1 MKGLKACAQ
10 IGVLSEEFVE
20 KAMVFERSGSRILR
34 THWFLR
40 VVGWAGEAR
49 RLQMNK
55 TLVFLKVPGWPGG
68 SWPAKMFKN

>member
-1 MKGLKACAQ
+1 MKNLLKGNGLC
-10 IGVLSEEFVE
+10 
-20 KAMVFERSGSRILR
+20 ERSRSRMLR

-40 VVGWAGEAR
+40 VVGWAGGAR

-68 SWPAKMFKN
+68 TWPAKMLKN